1 MTLWS
6 PPRISKSALANTR
19 AAFAPLANGL
29 NRAARGAAARRAI
42 RGLRAGRV
50 SHGEIEQALAAG
62 EGGLLALLGARAGL
76 PELPTIPPRAL
87 EQLPSRTM
95 LSAATIDSL
104 LVWCRA
110 FLAEGHVTVE
120 EIHAVKEAESASGL
134 LRLVVAAWNRM
145 VDRVVDDM
153 GLYVPDASRCAYTV
167 APATVLRAMDQM
179 SGHGYGIDNLFD
191 EGPHGDGVM
200 VVTDGWPVVDLM
212 ADPATDPAF
221 FAAVCEAW
229 DALAVKTHL
238 VVASGDTDNYLGGM
252 LAETLEDLGRTATW
266 EGDVPRFAPKAIE
279 EALEDGG
286 WYPPEEFADVAATF
300 LRHRKHERAAR
311 AMAAK
316 DRDAGLVGHPDK
328 LALLANLKH
337 LAGAV
342 PDSLSPFRGRRR
354 TKFDVFY
361 SSEGQEHHCALVA
374 HHAGLAPMYESQL
387 RDAQSESAVF
397 FSANNPQD
405 PAQLLTVAKQGIMQ
419 VAAASAALSY
429 VQEYN
434 DAATPR

>member
-252 LAETLEDLGRTATW
+252 LAERPG
-266 EGDVPRFAPKAIE
+266 P
-279 EALEDGG
+279 
-286 WYPPEEFADVAATF
+286 
-300 LRHRKHERAAR
+300 
-311 AMAAK
+311 
-316 DRDAGLVGHPDK
+316 
-328 LALLANLKH
+328 
-337 LAGAV
+337 
-342 PDSLSPFRGRRR
+342 GRRP
-354 TKFDVFY
+354 
-361 SSEGQEHHCALVA
+361 LVM
-374 HHAGLAPMYESQL
+374 L
-387 RDAQSESAVF
+387 
-397 FSANNPQD
+397 
-405 PAQLLTVAKQGIMQ
+405 
-419 VAAASAALSY
+419 AASLLGMCVVTHIVVFGAPRYALIW
-429 VQEYN
+429 
-434 DAATPR
+434 TPWLAWLLVLPRQSGRKGEPSPPREGESTLGARESFDSGTGGRG